1 MGEIL
6 RVLEPQKVAPKA
18 KRDQEHREG
27 FARDSDRVHSE
38 GIGNYHKFKDGAK
51 LWFSSVLQNLKVCSG
66 FFQEEMIPSES

>member
-1 MGEIL
+1 MLTFMGEIL

-18 KRDQEHREG
+18 KRDQDQNQAPREG

-51 LWFSSVLQNLKVCSG
+51 LWFSSVLLNLKVCSG
-66 FFQEEMIPSES
+66 CF

>member
-18 KRDQEHREG
+18 KETKTKTKHREG

-51 LWFSSVLQNLKVCSG
+51 LWFSSVLLNLKVCSG
-66 FFQEEMIPSES
+66 CFSKRK

>member
-18 KRDQEHREG
+18 KSCPKAAKHGEG

-38 GIGNYHKFKDGAK
+38 GIGNYHNKFKDGAE
-51 LWFSSVLQNLKVCSG
+51 FGFLQFCR
-66 FFQEEMIPSES
+66 I